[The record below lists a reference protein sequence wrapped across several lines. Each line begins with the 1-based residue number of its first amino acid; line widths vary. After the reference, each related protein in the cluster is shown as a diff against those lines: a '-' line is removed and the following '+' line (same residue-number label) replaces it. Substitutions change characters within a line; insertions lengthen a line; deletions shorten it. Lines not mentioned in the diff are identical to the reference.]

1 MSGADG
7 IDDFDIDRAIA
18 HAWAEFGTRLA
29 EVLSMID
36 DSGDLTIG
44 TPTGDGAPDCF
55 LRFSSPTRDRLRC
68 EAGVAPDRTQDEQ
81 VAALLAAGW
90 ERVGDQGQHASD
102 QDASDQDAS
111 DQHPAGQPGQGVVVL
126 AAECPQE
133 ESETM
138 AELAVAALRDVFGV
152 QHPVFLAPDQLA
164 EVLQPDA
171 ADLSASSKS
180 EDSFAGRVLE
190 PARVPRS
197 ASSVEIDPEDLTS
210 TLPDGPA
217 HLNRMVDAELTSMY
231 GHPPYRDN
239 EGDVAIRVGST
250 MLFLRTSHDGK
261 EVTVFAAVVHDVS
274 GRSRATEVIN
284 DLNVESRWV
293 KFQLV
298 RDRVFASM
306 SVLAQPFVPAHLYQ
320 AVRVVSDVADGIDE
334 ELAAKL
340 DGRTTF

>member
-1 MSGADG
+1 MSGAEG

-18 HAWAEFGTRLA
+18 HAWAEFATRLA
-29 EVLSMID
+29 EVLSMVD

-44 TPTGDGAPDCF
+44 TPSADAVPDCF
-55 LRFSSPTRDRLRC
+55 LRFSSPARDRIRC
-68 EAGVAPDRTQDEQ
+68 EATLTTDRAQDEQ
-81 VAALLAAGW
+81 VAALLADGW
-90 ERVGDQGQHASD
+90 ERSGGGEQHRE
-102 QDASDQDAS
+102 
-111 DQHPAGQPGQGVVVL
+111 GVVVVS
-126 AAECPQE
+126 AECPQD

-138 AELAVAALRDVFGV
+138 AELAVRALRDVFGV

-171 ADLSASSKS
+171 ADLDGSSKS

-334 ELAAKL
+334 DLAAKL

>member
-1 MSGADG
+1 MSGVEG

-29 EVLSMID
+29 EVLSMVD
-36 DSGDLTIG
+36 ESGDLTIS
-44 TPTGDGAPDCF
+44 TSTGDGAPDSF
-55 LRFSSPTRDRLRC
+55 LRFSSPDRDRVRC
-68 EAGVAPDRTQDEQ
+68 EAAVAAGRTQAEQ
-81 VAALLAAGW
+81 VSVLTAEGW
-90 ERVGDQGQHASD
+90 ERTDGAAQ
-102 QDASDQDAS
+102 
-111 DQHPAGQPGQGVVVL
+111 PAGAAVV

-133 ESETM
+133 DSETL
-138 AELAVAALRDVFGV
+138 ADLAVRALRDVFGV

-171 ADLSASSKS
+171 GDLNPSSKS

-190 PARVPRS
+190 PAKTPRRGT
-197 ASSVEIDPEDLTS
+197 SVEIDPEDLTS
-210 TLPDGPA
+210 TLPDGPG
-217 HLNRMVDAELTSMY
+217 HLNQMVDAELTSMY
-231 GHPPYRDN
+231 GHPPFRDN

-250 MLFLRTSHDGK
+250 MLFLRTSGDGK
-261 EVTVFAAVVHDVS
+261 EVTVFAAVVHDVA

-306 SVLAQPFVPAHLYQ
+306 SVLAQPFVPAHLHQ

-340 DGRTTF
+340 DGRTTFAD

>member
-1 MSGADG
+1 MTGVDG

-18 HAWAEFGTRLA
+18 QAWVEFGVRLA
-29 EVLSMID
+29 EVLSMVD
-36 DSGDLTIG
+36 ESGDLTIG
-44 TPTGDGAPDCF
+44 TPKGDASPDSY
-55 LRFSSPTRDRLRC
+55 LRFSSPTRDRVRC
-68 EAGVAPDRTQDEQ
+68 EAGVAATRGRDDQ
-81 VAALLAAGW
+81 VAALVAGGW
-90 ERVGDQGQHASD
+90 ERCLTPSATPSPQASSGTE
-102 QDASDQDAS
+102 Q
-111 DQHPAGQPGQGVVVL
+111 AGTPSATVVAV
-126 AAECPQE
+126 ECPQDDC
-133 ESETM
+133 ETM
-138 AELAVAALRDVFGV
+138 AELAVRALRDVFGV

-171 ADLSASSKS
+171 VDLASASKS
-180 EDSFAGRVLE
+180 EDSFVGRVLE
-190 PARVPRS
+190 PTRPPRHGT
-197 ASSVEIDPEDLTS
+197 SVEIDPEDLTS
-210 TLPDGPA
+210 TLPDGPG
-217 HLNRMVDAELTSMY
+217 HLDRMVDEELTSMY
-231 GHPPYRDN
+231 GHPPIRDN

-250 MLFLRTSHDGK
+250 MIFLRTSRDGK

-306 SVLAQPFVPAHLYQ
+306 SVLAQPFVPAHLHQ

-334 ELAAKL
+334 DLAAKL

>member
-1 MSGADG
+1 MSGVEG

-29 EVLSMID
+29 EVLSMVD
-36 DSGDLTIG
+36 ESGDLTIS
-44 TPTGDGAPDCF
+44 TSTGDGAPDSF
-55 LRFSSPTRDRLRC
+55 LRFSSPARDRVRC
-68 EAGVAPDRTQDEQ
+68 EAAVAAGKAQAEQ
-81 VAALLAAGW
+81 VSVLATDGW
-90 ERVGDQGQHASD
+90 GRTDGGA
-102 QDASDQDAS
+102 
-111 DQHPAGQPGQGVVVL
+111 HPAGAVVV

-133 ESETM
+133 DSEPL
-138 AELAVAALRDVFGV
+138 ADLAVRALRDVFGV

-164 EVLQPDA
+164 EVLQPEAD
-171 ADLSASSKS
+171 DLSPSSKS
-180 EDSFAGRVLE
+180 EESFAGRVLE
-190 PARVPRS
+190 PTKTLRRGT
-197 ASSVEIDPEDLTS
+197 SVEIDPEDLTS
-210 TLPDGPA
+210 TLPDGPG
-217 HLNRMVDAELTSMY
+217 HLNQMVDAELTSMY
-231 GHPPYRDN
+231 GHPPFRDN

-250 MLFLRTSHDGK
+250 MLFLRTSGDGK
-261 EVTVFAAVVHDVS
+261 EVTVFSAVVHDVS

-306 SVLAQPFVPAHLYQ
+306 SVLAQPLVPAHLHQ

-340 DGRTTF
+340 DGRTTFSDSG

>member
-1 MSGADG
+1 MNGVEG

-29 EVLSMID
+29 EVLSMVD
-36 DSGDLTIG
+36 ESGDLTIG
-44 TPTGDGAPDCF
+44 TATGDGAPDSF
-55 LRFSSPTRDRLRC
+55 LRFSSPARDRLRC
-68 EAGVAPDRTQDEQ
+68 EAGVAAGRGQDEQ
-81 VAALLAAGW
+81 VGTLVSDGW
-90 ERVGDQGQHASD
+90 ERTKSGGPQ
-102 QDASDQDAS
+102 
-111 DQHPAGQPGQGVVVL
+111 PAGCAVV
-126 AAECPQE
+126 ATECPQDD
-133 ESETM
+133 SETM
-138 AELAVAALRDVFGV
+138 AELAVRALRDVFGV

-171 ADLSASSKS
+171 SDAGSTSATSKA
-180 EDSFAGRVLE
+180 EDSYAGRVLE
-190 PARVPRS
+190 PTRATRRGT
-197 ASSVEIDPEDLTS
+197 SVEIDPEDLTS
-210 TLPDGPA
+210 TLPDGPG

-231 GHPPYRDN
+231 GHPPFRDN

-250 MLFLRTSHDGK
+250 MLFLRTSGDGK
-261 EVTVFAAVVHDVS
+261 EVTVFSAVVHDVS

-306 SVLAQPFVPAHLYQ
+306 SVLAQPFVPAHLHQ

-340 DGRTTF
+340 DGRTTFTE

>member
-1 MSGADG
+1 MSGDDG

-29 EVLSMID
+29 EVLSMVD
-36 DSGDLTIG
+36 ESGDLTIG
-44 TPTGDGAPDCF
+44 TPTGDGAPDSF
-55 LRFSSPTRDRLRC
+55 LRFSSPARDRLRC
-68 EAGVAPDRTQDEQ
+68 EAGVAAARTQAEQ
-81 VAALLAAGW
+81 VSVLVADGW
-90 ERVGDQGQHASD
+90 EPS
-102 QDASDQDAS
+102 QDAAR
-111 DQHPAGQPGQGVVVL
+111 PADMAIV

-133 ESETM
+133 DSETM
-138 AELAVAALRDVFGV
+138 AELAVRALRDVFGV

-171 ADLSASSKS
+171 ADLGSASKA
-180 EDSFAGRVLE
+180 EDSFIGRVLE
-190 PARVPRS
+190 PTRQARRGT
-197 ASSVEIDPEDLTS
+197 SVEIDPEDLTS
-210 TLPDGPA
+210 TLPDGPG

-231 GHPPYRDN
+231 GHPPFRDN

-250 MLFLRTSHDGK
+250 MLFLRTSGDGK
-261 EVTVFAAVVHDVS
+261 EVTVFSAVVHDVS

-306 SVLAQPFVPAHLYQ
+306 SVLAQPFVPAHLHQ

-340 DGRTTF
+340 DGRTTFAD

>member
-1 MSGADG
+1 MSGDDG

-29 EVLSMID
+29 EVLSMVD
-36 DSGDLTIG
+36 ESGDLTIG
-44 TPTGDGAPDCF
+44 TPTGDGAPDSF
-55 LRFSSPTRDRLRC
+55 LRFSSPARDRLRC
-68 EAGVAPDRTQDEQ
+68 EAGVAAARTQAEQ
-81 VAALLAAGW
+81 VSVLVADGW
-90 ERVGDQGQHASD
+90 EPS
-102 QDASDQDAS
+102 QDAAR
-111 DQHPAGQPGQGVVVL
+111 PADMAIV

-133 ESETM
+133 DSETM
-138 AELAVAALRDVFGV
+138 AELAVRALRDVFGV

-171 ADLSASSKS
+171 ADLRSSSKS
-180 EDSFAGRVLE
+180 EDSFVGRVLE
-190 PARVPRS
+190 PTRPQRRG
-197 ASSVEIDPEDLTS
+197 SSVEIDPEDLTS
-210 TLPDGPA
+210 TLPDGPG
-217 HLNRMVDAELTSMY
+217 HLNQMVDAELTDMY
-231 GHPPYRDN
+231 GHPPFRDN

-250 MLFLRTSHDGK
+250 MIFLRTSSDGK

-274 GRSRATEVIN
+274 GRSRATEVLN

-306 SVLAQPFVPAHLYQ
+306 SVLAQPFVPAHLHQ

-340 DGRTTF
+340 DGRTTFAD

>member
-1 MSGADG
+1 MTGVEG

-18 HAWAEFGTRLA
+18 QAWADFGARLA
-29 EVLSMID
+29 EVLSMVD
-36 DSGDLTIG
+36 ESGDLTIG
-44 TPTGDGAPDCF
+44 TPRGDGAPDSY
-55 LRFSSPTRDRLRC
+55 LRFSSPVRDRLRC
-68 EAGVAPDRTQDEQ
+68 ESGVVATPSQDEQ
-81 VAALLAAGW
+81 VAALLADGW
-90 ERVGDQGQHASD
+90 ERTGDDRSG
-102 QDASDQDAS
+102 
-111 DQHPAGQPGQGVVVL
+111 PAGAVVV

-138 AELAVAALRDVFGV
+138 AELAVRALRDVFGV

-171 ADLSASSKS
+171 ADLRSSSKS
-180 EDSFAGRVLE
+180 EDSFVGRVLE
-190 PARVPRS
+190 PTGTPRRG
-197 ASSVEIDPEDLTS
+197 SSVEIDPEDLTS
-210 TLPDGPA
+210 TLPDGPG
-217 HLNRMVDAELTSMY
+217 HLNQMVDAELTDMY
-231 GHPPYRDN
+231 GHPPFRDN

-250 MLFLRTSHDGK
+250 MIFLRTSRDGK

-306 SVLAQPFVPAHLYQ
+306 SVLAQPFVPAHLHQ

-340 DGRTTF
+340 DGRTTFAD

>member
-1 MSGADG
+1 MSGVEG

-18 HAWAEFGTRLA
+18 QAWVEFGTRLA
-29 EVLSMID
+29 EVLSMVD
-36 DSGDLTIG
+36 ESGDLTIG
-44 TPTGDGAPDCF
+44 TPKGDGAPDSY
-55 LRFSSPTRDRLRC
+55 LRFCTPVRDRLRC
-68 EAGVAPDRTQDEQ
+68 EAGVAATRNQDEQ
-81 VAALLAAGW
+81 VGALVAGGW
-90 ERVGDQGQHASD
+90 ERTTSEAP
-102 QDASDQDAS
+102 
-111 DQHPAGQPGQGVVVL
+111 HPAGTAIV
-126 AAECPQE
+126 ATECPQDDCE
-133 ESETM
+133 AM
-138 AELAVAALRDVFGV
+138 AEVAVGALRDVFGV

-171 ADLSASSKS
+171 ADLASSSKA

-190 PARVPRS
+190 PTRPPRRGTV
-197 ASSVEIDPEDLTS
+197 VEIDPEDLTS
-210 TLPDGPA
+210 TLPDGPG
-217 HLNRMVDAELTSMY
+217 HLDRMVDEELTSMY
-231 GHPPYRDN
+231 GHPPIRDN

-250 MLFLRTSHDGK
+250 MIFLRTSRDGK

-306 SVLAQPFVPAHLYQ
+306 SVLAQPFVPAHLHQ

-334 ELAAKL
+334 DLAAKL

>member
-1 MSGADG
+1 MSGVEG

-18 HAWAEFGTRLA
+18 AAWAEFGARLG
-29 EVLSMID
+29 EVLSMVD
-36 DSGDLTIG
+36 ESGDLTIG
-44 TPTGDGAPDCF
+44 TPKGDGAPDSY
-55 LRFSSPTRDRLRC
+55 LRFSSPARDRLRC
-68 EAGVAPDRTQDEQ
+68 EAGIADVRSQGEQ
-81 VAALLAAGW
+81 VSALVADGWARSADEAHEAAGL
-90 ERVGDQGQHASD
+90 A
-102 QDASDQDAS
+102 
-111 DQHPAGQPGQGVVVL
+111 VV

-138 AELAVAALRDVFGV
+138 AELAVRALRDVFGV

-171 ADLSASSKS
+171 ADLHAASKA
-180 EDSFAGRVLE
+180 EDSFVGRVLE
-190 PARVPRS
+190 PTRS
-197 ASSVEIDPEDLTS
+197 PQRGSAVEIDPEDLTS
-210 TLPDGPA
+210 TLPDGPG
-217 HLNRMVDAELTSMY
+217 HLNQMVDDELTSMY
-231 GHPPYRDN
+231 GHPPFRDN

-250 MLFLRTSHDGK
+250 MLFLRTSGDGK

-274 GRSRATEVIN
+274 GRSRAAEVIN

-306 SVLAQPFVPAHLYQ
+306 SVLAQPFVPAHLHQ

-334 ELAAKL
+334 DLAVKL

>member
-1 MSGADG
+1 MSGAEG

-36 DSGDLTIG
+36 ESGDLTIS
-44 TPTGDGAPDCF
+44 TSTGDGAPDSF
-55 LRFSSPTRDRLRC
+55 LRFSSPARDRLRGV
-68 EAGVAPDRTQDEQ
+68 AGVAADRTQTEQ
-81 VAALLAAGW
+81 VAVLVADGW
-90 ERVGDQGQHASD
+90 ERCAPEGQERAD
-102 QDASDQDAS
+102 VL
-111 DQHPAGQPGQGVVVL
+111 VV

-133 ESETM
+133 DSETM
-138 AELAVAALRDVFGV
+138 AELAVRALRDVFGV

-171 ADLSASSKS
+171 ADLGSSSKA

-190 PARVPRS
+190 PSRAPRS
-197 ASSVEIDPEDLTS
+197 GSSVEIDPEDLTS
-210 TLPDGPA
+210 TLPDGPG
-217 HLNRMVDAELTSMY
+217 HLNRMVDAELTSLY
-231 GHPPYRDN
+231 GHPPFRDN
-239 EGDVAIRVGST
+239 EGDIAIRVGST
-250 MLFLRTSHDGK
+250 MLFLRTSGDGK

-306 SVLAQPFVPAHLYQ
+306 SVLAQPFVPAHLHQ

-340 DGRTTF
+340 DGRTTFAD